1 MSSKERET
9 QARTITS
16 PIGINHVLGILLPGR
31 VEQLQIA
38 KAMDLLE
45 RWQDG
50 WTFAWS
56 LCLECQAVDLAD
68 LN

>member
-16 PIGINHVLGILLPGR
+16 PIGINHVLGSFLGC